1 VHLQQQPDVSDLD
14 FLFANNGLQALFD
27 NSFEIQNGNVLNQEP
42 VAVNS
47 SALEQNMCSPNNNVS
62 ALNDNMVPIQN
73 NQSNRSAVL
82 NVSNNI
88 AQSIPVQFNSLLEA
102 TNRNITPNI
111 ANHNCTVN
119 FHFHLK

>member
-1 VHLQQQPDVSDLD
+1 M
-14 FLFANNGLQALFD
+14 
-27 NSFEIQNGNVLNQEP
+27 LNQEP
-42 VAVNS
+42 VAAKNS
-47 SALEQNMCSPNNNVS
+47 AMDQNMCNPNNNVS
-62 ALNDNMVPIQN
+62 ALNDSIVPIQN
-73 NQSNRSAVL
+73 NQSNRSAVQ

-119 FHFHLK
+119 CLFT